1 MNCCD
6 FITKSAY
13 KILFGK
19 SLPRTFFNSIPSPDA
34 GLEDKKINRK
44 FINSVPSVLLT
55 KKKTFGHFALRS
67 AVKIV

>member
-44 FINSVPSVLLT
+44 FTNSVPSVIL
-55 KKKTFGHFALRS
+55 KKKTFDISLRT
-67 AVKIV
+67 VQ